1 MPRTSA
7 GFNYERARA
16 TKTSTPTDD
25 ADIDVIHSLVKC
37 LTQNEVPSPLP
48 SSVRIYAFRLL
59 THWLSRRP
67 GLPPPSLSAA
77 FGPLSML
84 SSSIL
89 CLAKS
94 SCKYEYMDH
103 VSHFHV
109 SASLSLSLSLSL
121 PLPRSLTWW
130 LLGGGG
136 GFRRCRRRCRCRC
149 HCRRH
154 RCRQRLPS
162 CVGGGGSSSS
172 RESSFP
178 LVISTADAAERDG
191 QTKARKK
198 RGREGAVPLPA
209 SPLSVSPQSLA
220 IFWRAA
226 AAASNPPLLPP
237 SLPPSL
243 LRRRRAFL
251 RPSPG

>member
-1 MPRTSA
+1 M
-7 GFNYERARA
+7 N
-16 TKTSTPTDD
+16 
-25 ADIDVIHSLVKC
+25 IWIMSLI
-37 LTQNEVPSPLP
+37 SM
-48 SSVRIYAFRLL
+48 F
-59 THWLSRRP
+59 
-67 GLPPPSLSAA
+67 PP
-77 FGPLSML
+77 
-84 SSSIL
+84 
-89 CLAKS
+89 
-94 SCKYEYMDH
+94 
-103 VSHFHV
+103 
-109 SASLSLSLSLSL
+109 LSLSL

-162 CVGGGGSSSS
+162 CVGGGGSSS

-237 SLPPSL
+237 SLPPPSASGIPPTVTG
-243 LRRRRAFL
+243 LRQAEAGGNSRWRATTGQLALAGYKSTREQNATSSSTMVQFYLQMSWEELHISNDLGSRL
-251 RPSPG
+251 REFTHTVRT

>member
-16 TKTSTPTDD
+16 TKTSTPTDA

-48 SSVRIYAFRLL
+48 PSLCTHLRIPVA
-59 THWLSRRP
+59 HWL
-67 GLPPPSLSAA
+67 GLAQKRPPPLSSPPSFPAA

-109 SASLSLSLSLSL
+109 SASLSPSFSLS
-121 PLPRSLTWW
+121 WW

-136 GFRRCRRRCRCRC
+136 GFRRRCRRRCRCRQ
-149 HCRRH
+149 
-154 RCRQRLPS
+154 RCQQRPTN
-162 CVGGGGSSSS
+162 CVCGGSSSMGE
-172 RESSFP
+172 REQLSARYFDGRR
-178 LVISTADAAERDG
+178 TER
-191 QTKARKK
+191 R
-198 RGREGAVPLPA
+198 
-209 SPLSVSPQSLA
+209 
-220 IFWRAA
+220 
-226 AAASNPPLLPP
+226 PP
-237 SLPPSL
+237 SPSPPSSL
-243 LRRRRAFL
+243 HQ
-251 RPSPG
+251 P